1 MPLVRISHPAGVD
14 PKALSEGVHRALV
27 EAFNVPKDDLFHIV
41 TEHATGLFHAPAYLG
56 ITYSERL
63 VIVQITANEGRT
75 VAMKKDL
82 YAKIAD
88 NLHAGAG
95 LRREDVVI
103 SLVEVK
109 KENWSFGNGIAQ
121 YAPAE

>member
-14 PKALSEGVHRALV
+14 PNALSEGVHRALV

-41 TEHATGLFHAPAYLG
+41 TEHTTGIIHTPAYLG
-56 ITYSERL
+56 VTYSDRL
-63 VIVQITANEGRT
+63 VLVQITANEGRT

-82 YAKIAD
+82 YAKVAD
-88 NLHAGAG
+88 NLHAAG
-95 LRREDVVI
+95 VRREDVVI

-109 KENWSFGNGIAQ
+109 KENWSFGNGLAQ
-121 YAPAE
+121 YAPE